1 MTSAEPGVTL
11 QRTRMPCNLIK
22 TLLAMLILTYVGLG
36 ALFYFRQDQMTFPAP
51 SQYANATPAE
61 VGIAFEDLHIPVAE
75 SEQMHAWWIPA
86 TQPSE
91 KVLLMFHGNGY
102 VLEQAAGAAGEV
114 IPLHHLDAN
123 LLLVD
128 YRGYGLSSPGT
139 PNETRVYEDAHAA
152 LGYLLKQRQVRIHNV
167 IFMGRSI
174 GTGPATQLALEHPD
188 AGGLILESAF
198 TSVPDAAKA
207 IWYLRA
213 FPLFLFI
220 HNRFD
225 NLSKIDSVRVPVF
238 ITVGTE
244 DTLTPPEMANALF
257 QHANQPKQ
265 LYLVPGADH
274 NGIVRVGG
282 RALENQINAFIN
294 SVH

>member
-1 MTSAEPGVTL
+1 MTTAALAP
-11 QRTRMPCNLIK
+11 IK
-22 TLLAMLILTYVGLG
+22 RRVRATLLSALILAYLGFG
-36 ALFYFRQDQMTFPAP
+36 ALFYFQQDQMTFPAP
-51 SQYANATPAE
+51 SQYTSATPADAG
-61 VGIAFEDLHIPVAE
+61 VAFEDLHIPVAG
-75 SEQMHAWWIPA
+75 SGQVHAWWIPA
-86 TQPSE
+86 ARPSE
-91 KVLLMFHGNGY
+91 KTLLMFHGNGY
-102 VLEQAAGAAGEV
+102 VLEQTVGPAGELM
-114 IPLHHLDAN
+114 PLHRLGPN

-128 YRGYGLSSPGT
+128 YRGYGSSSPGI
-139 PNETRVYEDAHAA
+139 PNETRVYEDARAA
-152 LGYLLKQRQVRIHNV
+152 LDYLLGQRHVPIHNI

-198 TSVPDAAKA
+198 TSVPEAAKA

-213 FPLFLFI
+213 FPLSLVV

-225 NLSKIDSVRVPVF
+225 NLSKISSAQVPVF

-244 DTLTPPEMANALF
+244 DTLTPPEMSHALF
-257 QHANQPKQ
+257 QQAKQPKQ

-274 NGIVRVGG
+274 NGFVASGG
-282 RALENQINAFIN
+282 KALENQISAFIE